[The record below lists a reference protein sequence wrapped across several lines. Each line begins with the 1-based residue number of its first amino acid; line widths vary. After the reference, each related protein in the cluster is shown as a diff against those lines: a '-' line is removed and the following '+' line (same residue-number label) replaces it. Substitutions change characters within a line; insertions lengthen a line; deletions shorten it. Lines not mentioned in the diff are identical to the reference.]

1 VKPSLNPRASVKRE
15 VIPRELPKVVA
26 PSYIGEEGLVGNW
39 LFYKGIGDEARDYSG
54 QGNHGTIDAPSW
66 RSEPCGWTLD
76 FDGVDDRVEV
86 PSDIVTGTSDITII
100 AWVKRHATG
109 ATHGVCN
116 HRDGGYAGQ
125 WIFTIQDTDLF
136 RWSIYE
142 SAWQF
147 DLTSTTTIAA
157 DEWWHLAGVRSGSDG
172 FLYVNGDQE
181 SSGTGTVQSID
192 PTFTTWIGHDARNDL
207 PLDGLIFLVQMF
219 DVAKSAGFIG
229 EHFERTRAIFGV

>member
-1 VKPSLNPRASVKRE
+1 MYDPEPKFQSKVQPR
-15 VIPRELPKVVA
+15 IQPKVMV
-26 PSYIGEEGLVGNW
+26 PSYIKESGQIGNW
-39 LFYKGIGDEARDYSG
+39 LFYNGAGDKLYDFSG
-54 QGNHGTIDAPSW
+54 KKNHGDIIGPKWIDGPY
-66 RSEPCGWTLD
+66 GWALE
-76 FDGVDDRVEV
+76 FDGVDDRADV

-109 ATHGVCN
+109 AFHGVCT
-116 HRDGGYAGQ
+116 HRDGGYRGE
-125 WIFTIQDTDLF
+125 WIFTIQDTDLL
-136 RWSIYE
+136 RWAIYE

-181 SSGTGTVQSID
+181 DSGTGTIQSID
-192 PTFTTWIGHDARNDL
+192 PTFTTSIGHDVRSDY
-207 PLDGLIFLVQMF
+207 PLDGLIALVQMF